1 MKYLSRFLMALS
13 CAVLIALPAAAQ
25 QWSTPAA
32 AFTAKSSTGVSS
44 DINTAGATSVLFHVT
59 GSSSDRTVTFYQGL
73 TAADAT
79 FASVVVAS
87 PSAAGEAWVCPAT
100 PHSNFAIAS
109 GTAGTVTVLISWRS
123 MAADPVGT
131 GCHRI
136 NTFTGFSS
144 ATGTGVFSVSTGKTA
159 AITQSLTLSGTD
171 STTMTFPTTNATLAR
186 TDAANTFTGVQTF
199 SSPLAG
205 TVKQTSAAIAGNG
218 AIAVG
223 GGVYAITKTG
233 SALGSST
240 LATPAA
246 TTDDGK
252 VMIFVT
258 TTAYSHVIS
267 VASGKVNGGSFTTIT
282 FTTGAIGDSVTLVAY
297 QGVWYAIATT
307 GTITIT

>member
-13 CAVLIALPAAAQ
+13 CAALLALPVAAQ
-25 QWSTPAA
+25 SWSTPTA
-32 AFTAKSSTGVSS
+32 AFSAKSSTGVSS

-79 FASVVVAS
+79 FASVTVAS

-109 GTAGTVTVLISWRS
+109 GSAGTVTVFISWRT

-144 ATGTGVFSVSTGKTA
+144 ATGTGVLSVSTGKTA
-159 AITQSLTLSGTD
+159 AITGSLTFAGTD
-171 STTMTFPTTNATLAR
+171 STTMTFPTTNATVAR
-186 TDAANTFTGVQTF
+186 TDAANTFTGTQTF
-199 SSPLAG
+199 SSPIL
-205 TVKQTSAAIAGNG
+205 SAQPIVAKLTDG
-218 AIAVG
+218 AIASAPG
-223 GGVYAITKTG
+223 IIAITKG

-240 LATPAA
+240 LATP
-246 TTDDGK
+246 TTTTHDGYLLTI
-252 VMIFVT
+252 VS
-258 TTAYSHVIS
+258 TTAYAHVIT
-267 VASGKVNGGSFTTIT
+267 VTTGKLNAAAVTTIT
-282 FTTGAIGDSVTLVAY
+282 FTSAAIGDSLTLIAY
-297 QGVWYAIATT
+297 QGIWYKIAST
-307 GTITIT
+307 GTITLS